1 MTIARRLLTL
11 VAVPLLAL
19 LGLGVFIFL
28 SLADI
33 ESRSRFVAE
42 NQIGSVTALAGI
54 NRRVEE
60 LRLTLRNHLLS
71 EDRAQ
76 RKATN
81 AQYAADKRKALEQV
95 AVYGDTLISD
105 EKDRGLLQDF
115 RDALKDWM
123 QGAEQVMALANAGQ
137 HDQAT
142 DLMAAIMTGP
152 GVRLGAVTHEWIT
165 HNERLAIQAGRDVV
179 AEIERARA
187 RILAATGIVLALTGL
202 LGLLTFRRIV
212 QPIRA
217 LQGTVERIADGG
229 FSEQVPF
236 ADGNDEIGALA
247 RSIGVLK
254 QGAAAVDE
262 QRWVKAHTATLAAE
276 LQHAQSQAEFGREL
290 LSELMPLIG
299 GGVGAVYVLEPD
311 AQRLQCMASYGASN
325 PQAIAAV
332 AMGEGLIG
340 QCAAERKA
348 VTLTRLPAGYL
359 AIASALGSAAP
370 VQTVAWP
377 LLSRGTLLGVMEVA
391 SFRALE
397 PSEQALLDEA
407 LPIAAMSLLI
417 LLRNLHTQELL
428 GKTQEQTRQL
438 ETQTIALEQAKA
450 RAEEA
455 TSMKSMF
462 LANMSH
468 EIRTPMNAIIGLAHL
483 ALKTTL
489 NAKQRDY
496 ISKVHN
502 AGTSLLGII
511 NDILDFSKIEAGK
524 LDLEHTDFQID
535 AVLTSDTVL
544 TAQKA
549 HEKGLEYLADVASTV
564 PQQLRGDPLRL
575 GQVLTNLVNNAVK
588 FTERGE
594 IRLKIELLEQTG
606 DKVQLKFSVRDTGIG
621 MTRVQTARLFQAFTQ
636 ADMSTTRKHGGTG
649 LGLTISRRLV
659 ELMGGRIWAESQA
672 GIGSTFY
679 FTAWLELASAVAVRR
694 VLPARLPTL
703 RVLVVDD
710 NAAAREILAD
720 ALGGLTGQVDLV
732 SSGAEALAAV
742 RQRDSDAPYD
752 VVFMDWRMPG
762 MDGLQASRQIKH
774 DAVLRQQP
782 AVVMVTAF
790 GREEVRVE
798 AERIGID
805 GFLVK
810 PVTRST
816 LVDTL
821 VSLFAPVTEETIQAA
836 SSAVPSALLAGARI
850 LLAEDNEINQQIAVE
865 LLAGVGA
872 QVTVVDNGRLAVEHL
887 RRTPSAYDLV
897 LMDLQMP
904 ELDGYQA
911 TAQIRADHQFD
922 GLPIIAITAHATLEE
937 KQRCLAAGMNDHI
950 SKPIDPVA
958 MFDTVARHFHRD
970 KAAVSPV
977 LEAPHQPSAPAA
989 AEPVEIHVA
998 EEAIPVIDGLD
1009 SADGVLRLAGNRKLY
1024 LKLLRQF
1031 AREYADTASEIATR
1045 LEAGDHAAAE
1055 RCAHSLTGV
1064 AGNFGAGAVQAA
1076 AGALEAAIHERAEA
1090 ARVEQLRQRLVA
1102 TLAPLIAQLRSVF
1115 GNQDAP
1121 PAPAPILVDPARMS
1135 QLVAEMRGYLAD
1147 YDSTAADCLEQ
1158 HRGSFATLFSSTDF
1172 ADFERQ
1178 VHEYAFD
1185 EAQALLQQTTEAS
1198 RPLPPPQHALSVA
1211 ALAPGP
1217 TP

>member
-1 MTIARRLLTL
+1 MTIARRLLAL
-11 VAVPLLAL
+11 VAVPLLTL
-19 LGLGVFIFL
+19 IGLGVFIFV

-42 NQIGSVTALAGI
+42 NQIGSLTALAGI
-54 NRRVEE
+54 NRRAEG

-76 RKATN
+76 RKAVSV
-81 AQYAADKRKALEQV
+81 QYAADKLAALEQV
-95 AVYGDTLISD
+95 AIYGDTLISN
-105 EKDRGLLQDF
+105 EKDRSLLQDF

-123 QGAEQVMALANAGQ
+123 QGAEQVMALADAGQ
-137 HDQAT
+137 RGQAT
-142 DLMAAIMTGP
+142 DLLAVNMANH
-152 GVRLGAVTHEWIT
+152 GVRLGAITEEWIT

-179 AEIERARA
+179 AEIEHARA
-187 RILAATGIVLALTGL
+187 RMLAATGIVLALTAL
-202 LGLLTFRRIV
+202 LGVLTFRRIV

-217 LQGTVERIADGG
+217 LQGSVERIAEGG

-262 QRWVKAHTATLAAE
+262 QRWVKAHTATLAAA

-299 GGVGAVYVLEPD
+299 GGVGAVYGLDAD
-311 AQRLQCMASYGASN
+311 AQRLQCMASYGVGDA
-325 PQAIAAV
+325 QAIAAV
-332 AMGEGLIG
+332 AIGEGLIG
-340 QCAAERKA
+340 QCAAERRA
-348 VTLTRLPAGYL
+348 VALRGLPAGYL
-359 AIASALGSAAP
+359 AIGSALGSAAP

-377 LLSRGTLLGVMEVA
+377 LLSRETLLGVMEVA
-391 SFRALE
+391 SFHALQ

-407 LPIAAMSLLI
+407 LPIAAMSLEI
-417 LLRNLHTQELL
+417 LLRNLRTQELL
-428 GKTQEQTRQL
+428 GQTQEQTRQL
-438 ETQTIALEQAKA
+438 ESQTLDLEQAKA
-450 RAEEA
+450 KAEEA

-468 EIRTPMNAIIGLAHL
+468 EIRTPMNAIIGLSNL
-483 ALKTTL
+483 ALKTPL

-524 LDLEHTDFQID
+524 LDLEDTDFQID
-535 AVLTSDTVL
+535 EVLTSVTVL

-549 HEKGLEYLADVASTV
+549 HEKGLEFLVDVASTV

-575 GQVLTNLVNNAVK
+575 SQILTNLVNNGVK

-594 IRLKIELLEQTG
+594 IRLKIEVLEQTG

-621 MTRVQTARLFQAFTQ
+621 MTPEQTAKLFQAFTQ

-659 ELMGGRIWAESQA
+659 ELMGGRIWVESQA
-672 GIGSTFY
+672 SVGSSFH
-679 FTAWLELASAVAVRR
+679 FTAWLELASAAAVRR

-732 SSGAEALAAV
+732 SSGAEAIAAV
-742 RQRDSDAPYD
+742 RQRDRDAPYD
-752 VVFMDWRMPG
+752 LVFMDWRMPS
-762 MDGLQASRQIKH
+762 MDGLQATRQIKQ
-774 DAVLRQQP
+774 DAALRQQP

-790 GREEVRVE
+790 GREEVRDE

-810 PVTRST
+810 PVTKST

-821 VSLFAPVTEETIQAA
+821 VSLFAPAAEETNHATA
-836 SSAVPSALLAGARI
+836 SDVRPARLAGARI
-850 LLAEDNEINQQIAVE
+850 LLAEDNAINQQIAVE
-865 LLAGVGA
+865 LLVGVGA
-872 QVTVVDNGRLAVEHL
+872 QVTVADNGRLAVEHL
-887 RRTPSAYDLV
+887 RRTPSAFDLV

-904 ELDGYQA
+904 ELDGYRA
-911 TAQIRADHQFD
+911 TAQIRADRQFD
-922 GLPIIAITAHATLEE
+922 GLPIIAMTAHATLEE

-958 MFDTVARHFHRD
+958 MFDTVARHFHPD
-970 KAAVSPV
+970 
-977 LEAPHQPSAPAA
+977 PAA
-989 AEPVEIHVA
+989 KAPTHMADLALESKPRPNAPVDA
-998 EEAIPVIDGLD
+998 DPLAIPIIDGLD
-1009 SADGVLRLAGNRKLY
+1009 SADGLLRLAGNRKLY

-1031 AREYADTASEIATR
+1031 AREYADTASEIAAQ
-1045 LEAGDHAAAE
+1045 LAAGDYAAAE
-1055 RCAHSLTGV
+1055 RCAHTLTGV
-1064 AGNFGAGAVQAA
+1064 AGNLGARAVQDA
-1076 AGALEAAIHERAEA
+1076 AGALESAIHERAEA
-1090 ARVEQLRQRLVA
+1090 ARLEQLLQRLQGA
-1102 TLAPLIAQLRSVF
+1102 LAPLIEQLRSVF
-1115 GNQDAP
+1115 GNEAAP
-1121 PAPAPILVDPARMS
+1121 TAPTPIRVDPGEMS
-1135 QLVAEMRGYLAD
+1135 RLVAQMRGYLAD
-1147 YDSTAADCLEQ
+1147 NDSTAADCLEQ
-1158 HRGSFATLFSSTDF
+1158 HRALFATLFSGADF
-1172 ADFERQ
+1172 ANFERFVQ
-1178 VHEYAFD
+1178 EYAFD
-1185 EAQALLQQTTEAS
+1185 EAQALLQQVQELV
-1198 RPLPPPQHALSVA
+1198 P
-1211 ALAPGP
+1211 
-1217 TP
+1217 